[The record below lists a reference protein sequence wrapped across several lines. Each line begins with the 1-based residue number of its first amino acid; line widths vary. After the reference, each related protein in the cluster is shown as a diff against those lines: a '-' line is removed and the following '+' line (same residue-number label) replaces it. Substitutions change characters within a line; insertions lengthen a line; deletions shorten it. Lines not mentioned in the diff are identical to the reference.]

1 MSIGPMG
8 GIGAS
13 AAGAPLSQTKGS
25 EAERAAQDNTSQQR
39 VTAADKNAESAAGIG
54 ETSEDQES
62 SDRDADG
69 RRLWEQNEQAAAEE
83 DNAQEDADKEASDD
97 EAAAPRQVKDIH
109 GESGNAVDLTG

>member
-25 EAERAAQDNTSQQR
+25 EAERAAQESTGQQR
-39 VTAADKNAESAAGIG
+39 NAASEKSAESAAGIG

-69 RRLWEQNEQAAAEE
+69 RRLWERNEQ
-83 DNAQEDADKEASDD
+83 SDD
-97 EAAAPRQVKDIH
+97 EQQESDTDPGTEDGTATPHQVKDVH
-109 GESGNAVDLTG
+109 GESGNELDLTG

>member
-13 AAGAPLSQTKGS
+13 AAGASLSQTKGS
-25 EAERAAQDNTSQQR
+25 EAERAAQEGTNQQR
-39 VTAADKNAESAAGIG
+39 SVESDKAAERSAGIG

-69 RRLWEQNEQAAAEE
+69 RRLWENKEEEGEAEQNDNATEAEE
-83 DNAQEDADKEASDD
+83 HTSTQRK
-97 EAAAPRQVKDIH
+97 VKDVH
-109 GESGNAVDLTG
+109 GESGNELDLTG

>member
-25 EAERAAQDNTSQQR
+25 EAERAAQESTGQQR
-39 VTAADKNAESAAGIG
+39 SVESEKNAESAAGIG

-69 RRLWEQNEQAAAEE
+69 RRLWELKEQDGEAE
-83 DNAQEDADKEASDD
+83 QDD
-97 EAAAPRQVKDIH
+97 DVMETEEHAPTPRQVKDVH
-109 GESGNAVDLTG
+109 GESGNELDLTG